1 MSVGT
6 HKGCGVARDEVGNS
20 DVPRPLCARLSSPEN
35 TENKTDTGSAAQNG
49 GAVLSPS
56 CAADPVSNAAVASQG
71 IQP

>member
-35 TENKTDTGSAAQNG
+35 TKNKTDTGSAAQDG
-49 GAVLSPS
+49 RGSLP
-56 CAADPVSNAAVASQG
+56 ADPVSNAAVASQG